1 MILTTML
8 TRRRFL
14 SGGVVIGGGRSTR
27 SLTSALVISYSHRVW
42 DASNAEKIS
51 VPSTEGSLLSAHL
64 QAHGLLADARVD
76 IKQKVIIL
84 ALLFSALPILAQV
97 SQKQEAYLDPYLP
110 VEQRVDD
117 LVGRMTLSEKVSQM
131 QNEAPSI
138 PRLHIAEYN
147 WWNEG
152 LHGVARSGYATVFPQ
167 AIGLAATWDTSLVY
181 RVADTISTEA
191 RAKYNEAQ
199 HNENHSIY
207 YGLTLW
213 SPNINIDRDPRW
225 GRGQETYGEDPFLT
239 GRIGV
244 AFVSGLQGSDPKYL
258 KAVATAKHYAVH
270 SGPESERHT
279 FDAVVS
285 PHDLEDT
292 YLPAFRELV
301 ISGQVDSV
309 MCAYNSVDGSPAC
322 ANPMLLQQKLKRDW
336 HFRGFIVSDCAAIAD
351 VAYGHKFVSDMAH
364 AAAMSVRS
372 GTDLSCGKEY
382 SSLIDAVDQ
391 GLISEAE
398 IDGAVKRLFTAR
410 FRLGMFD
417 PASEVPYSSIPPSEI
432 DSPAHAALSLEAAR
446 ASMVLLKND
455 HDTLPL
461 SGPLRSIAIIGP
473 NADALPALEGNYN
486 AVASRPVVPLAAFEQ
501 RLPGRIHYAQGSP
514 YVDGLPVP
522 VPETVFSSM
531 SNGAGKRGLNAEYFN
546 GTDLNSRLVASRID
560 RHIDFDWNAASPV
573 EDVSAKSFSVRW
585 TGSITAPAPGPI
597 DFGFSLA
604 HCSTCDDAE
613 TVKVWLDGKLVN
625 DFTHAPTPGRRA
637 PTTRFEVTF
646 NDAKP
651 HAIRIE
657 YTHSAPHFGAG
668 LTFNWKPPVA
678 ALREEAVGAAAKS
691 DVIIAFLGL
700 SPEIEGEEMPVHV
713 QGFDGGD
720 RKTIELPPVQQDLV
734 TALAAT
740 GKPLVLVL
748 MNGGALALQSAGQKA
763 AAILEAWYPGQAGGT
778 AIAETLFGEN
788 NPSGR
793 LPVTFYA
800 STDQL
805 PPFNDYDMQDRT
817 YRYFTG
823 APLYPFG
830 YGLSY
835 THFQYT
841 LGKLSTP
848 VLQAGEPLIVS
859 ADVKNAG
866 KCAGNETVELYL
878 VPKAIAGAPL
888 RSLVSFEKLHLDKGQ
903 TKTFQVTIAP
913 RQLSLVAPD
922 GSRAIQ
928 PGEYELYIGGG
939 QPSDNTGVFLPF
951 RIEGS
956 AALKP

>member
-1 MILTTML
+1 M
-8 TRRRFL
+8 
-14 SGGVVIGGGRSTR
+14 
-27 SLTSALVISYSHRVW
+27 
-42 DASNAEKIS
+42 
-51 VPSTEGSLLSAHL
+51 
-64 QAHGLLADARVD
+64 
-76 IKQKVIIL
+76 
-84 ALLFSALPILAQV
+84 LAQTAL
-97 SQKQEAYLDPYLP
+97 KQDAYLDPKLP
-110 VEQRVDD
+110 LAQRIDD
-117 LVGRMTLSEKVSQM
+117 LVGRMTLPEKVSQM
-131 QNEAPSI
+131 QNKAPAI
-138 PRLHIAEYN
+138 PRLHIAEYD

-167 AIGLAATWDTSLVY
+167 AIGLAATWDTALIH

-199 HNENHSIY
+199 RNENHSIY

-213 SPNINIDRDPRW
+213 SPNINIVRDPRW

-239 GRIGV
+239 GQIGA
-244 AFVSGLQGSDPKYL
+244 AFVRGLQGTDPNYL
-258 KAVATAKHYAVH
+258 KVVATAKHYAVH

-301 ISGQVDSV
+301 VNAHVDSV
-309 MCAYNSVDGSPAC
+309 MCAYNSIDGSPAC
-322 ANPMLLQQKLKRDW
+322 SSPMLLQQKLKKEW
-336 HFRGFIVSDCAAIAD
+336 HFKGFVVSDCAAITD
-351 VAYGHKFVSDMAH
+351 IVVGHKFATDMAR
-364 AAAMSVRS
+364 ASALSVKA
-372 GTDLSCGKEY
+372 GTDLSCGREY
-382 SSLIDAVDQ
+382 AVLVDAVHQ
-391 GLISEAE
+391 ELISEAE
-398 IDGAVKRLFTAR
+398 IDEAVKRLFTAR

-417 PASEVPYSSIPPSEI
+417 PASEVAYSSIPLSEV
-432 DSPAHAALSLEAAR
+432 DSAAHAALSLEAAR

-455 HDTLPL
+455 RKILPL
-461 SGPLRSIAIIGP
+461 SRSLLSIAIIGP

-486 AVASRPVVPLAAFEQ
+486 AVASHPVVPLAAFEQ
-501 RLPGRIHYAQGSP
+501 RLPGRIRYAQGSP
-514 YVDGLPVP
+514 YVDGVPIP

-531 SNGAGKRGLNAEYFN
+531 SNETGEHGLKAEYFD
-546 GTDLNSRLVASRID
+546 GADLSRSPAFTRID
-560 RHIDFDWNAASPV
+560 RHIDFDWNASSPV
-573 EDVSAKSFSVRW
+573 EGVSGESFSVRW
-585 TGSITAPAPGPI
+585 TGSITAPAPGTI

-625 DFTHAPTPGRRA
+625 DFIHAATHGRRA
-637 PTTRFEVTF
+637 PTARFDVTF
-646 NDAKP
+646 NDVKP
-651 HAIRIE
+651 HPIRIE
-657 YTHSAPHFGAG
+657 YTHNAPHFGAG

-678 ALREEAVGAAAKS
+678 ALREEAVAAAAKA

-720 RKTIELPPVQQDLV
+720 RRTIELPAVQQQLV
-734 TALAAT
+734 SALAIT

-763 AAILEAWYPGQAGGT
+763 TAVLEAWYPGQIGGT

-793 LPVTFYA
+793 LPITFYA

-805 PPFNDYDMQDRT
+805 PSFGDYAMSNRT

-835 THFQYT
+835 TSFQYT
-841 LGKLSTP
+841 TGRLSTMM
-848 VLQAGEPLIVS
+848 LHAGDSLAVS
-859 ADVKNAG
+859 AQVTNTGDRDG
-866 KCAGNETVELYL
+866 EETVEIYL
-878 VPKAIAGAPL
+878 VPKAIIGAPL
-888 RSLVSFEKLHLDKGQ
+888 RTLVGFEKLHLRNGE
-903 TKTFQVTIAP
+903 TKAVHMTIDP

-922 GSRAIQ
+922 GIRSVQ
-928 PGEYELYIGGG
+928 PGEYELYLGGG
-939 QPSDNTGVFLPF
+939 QPSHDTGILLPF
-951 RIEGS
+951 HIDGCQVLE
-956 AALKP
+956 P

>member
-1 MILTTML
+1 
-8 TRRRFL
+8 
-14 SGGVVIGGGRSTR
+14 
-27 SLTSALVISYSHRVW
+27 VW
-42 DASNAEKIS
+42 DASNTEKIS
-51 VPSTEGSLLSAHL
+51 APTEGGLLSAHV
-64 QAHGLLADARVD
+64 QAHGLLADATVD
-76 IKQKVIIL
+76 VKQKVIIL

-97 SQKQEAYLDPYLP
+97 SQKQDAYLDPHLP

-117 LVGRMTLSEKVSQM
+117 IVGRMTLSEKVSQM
-131 QNEAPSI
+131 QNKAPSI
-138 PRLHIAEYN
+138 PRLHIAEYD

-199 HNENHSIY
+199 RNENHSIY

-244 AFVSGLQGSDPKYL
+244 AFVSGIQGSDPKYL

-279 FDAVVS
+279 FDAIVS

-292 YLPAFRELV
+292 YLPAFRQLV
-301 ISGQVDSV
+301 VSGQVNSV

-336 HFRGFIVSDCAAIAD
+336 HFRGFVVSDCAAIAD
-351 VAYGHKFVSDMAH
+351 VAGGHKFVSDMAH

-382 SSLIDAVDQ
+382 GALIDAVHQ
-391 GLISEAE
+391 GLIREAE
-398 IDGAVKRLFTAR
+398 IDAAVKRLFTAR

-417 PASEVPYSSIPPSEI
+417 PASEVPYTSIPPSEI
-432 DSPAHAALSLEAAR
+432 DSAAHAALSLEAAR

-486 AVASRPVVPLAAFEQ
+486 AVASHPVVPLAAFEQ

-522 VPETVFSSM
+522 IPETAFSSM
-531 SNGAGKRGLNAEYFN
+531 SNGAGEHGLKAEYFN
-546 GTDLNSRLVASRID
+546 GTDLSSRLVASRID

-573 EDVSAKSFSVRW
+573 EGVSGKSFSVRW

-613 TVKVWLDGKLVN
+613 TVKVWFDGKLVN

-646 NDAKP
+646 NDVKP

-678 ALREEAVGAAAKS
+678 ALREEAVVAAAKS

-720 RKTIELPPVQQDLV
+720 RKAIELPPVQQDLM

-740 GKPLVLVL
+740 GKPIVLVL
-748 MNGGALALQSAGQKA
+748 MNGGALALQGAEQKA

-793 LPVTFYA
+793 LPITFYA

-805 PPFNDYDMQDRT
+805 PPFNDYDMRDRT

-823 APLYPFG
+823 TPLYPFG

-841 LGKLSTP
+841 SGKLSTP
-848 VLQAGEPLIVS
+848 VLQAGEPLTVS

-878 VPKAIAGAPL
+878 VPKAIAGTPL
-888 RSLVSFEKLHLDKGQ
+888 RSLVGFEKLHLGKEQ
-903 TKTFQVTIAP
+903 TMTFQVTIAP

-939 QPSDNTGVFLPF
+939 QPSANTGVSLPF